1 MPAHTAGG
9 ASDQEVFEARREAV
23 PPLVF
28 AAALLISLAV
38 ISEVNH
44 WQVLYLP
51 WWSWFLPA
59 AAAFVLI
66 IDLGMRASGV
76 TLVRSRAV
84 AFVLL
89 SVLVVGNLV
98 ALGSLIAGLVG
109 VSRKDLGG
117 AELLFTAA
125 VIWTT
130 NIVAFGLLFWE
141 VADDGPLARKRHRR
155 RRPDFQFPQ
164 DADDTSEWSPQIWD
178 YLYVSLTNSIAF
190 SPTDALPL
198 TLRAK
203 GLMAFGSLISVVTL
217 LLVGARA
224 VNILGT

>member
-1 MPAHTAGG
+1 M
-9 ASDQEVFEARREAV
+9 ASDQEVWEARKEAA
-23 PPLVF
+23 PPLLF
-28 AAALLISLAV
+28 ASALLALLAV
-38 ISEVNH
+38 VSEVQD

-51 WWSWFLPA
+51 WWSWFVPA
-59 AAAFVLI
+59 GAALLLI
-66 IDLGMRASGV
+66 LDLGMRAGGL

-84 AFVLL
+84 AYVLL
-89 SVLVVGNLV
+89 SVLVLGNLV

-109 VSRKDLGG
+109 VSRKDLTG

-125 VIWTT
+125 VIWLT

-141 VADDGPLARKRHRR
+141 VADDGPVASRRQGR

-164 DADDTSEWSPQIWD
+164 DSDDTTAWRPQIWD

-203 GLMAFGSLISVVTL
+203 GLMATGSLISVVTL